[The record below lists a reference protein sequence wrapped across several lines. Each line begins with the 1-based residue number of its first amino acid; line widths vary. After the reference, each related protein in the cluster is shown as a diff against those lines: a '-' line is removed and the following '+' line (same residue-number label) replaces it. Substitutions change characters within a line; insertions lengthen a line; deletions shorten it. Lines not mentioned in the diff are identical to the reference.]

1 MTDNSDTQE
10 KLMSF
15 WDHVEELRR
24 RLLVALVALAV
35 TTAASFAF
43 ADKIVV
49 LLTQP
54 IGGPGKLQAIEVTEN
69 VNVFLKVSLLSGFLL
84 ALPVILYELLA
95 FIIPGLKPG
104 ERRWL
109 FLGVLF
115 ATLMFALGVAFAY
128 FVMLPNALPFLLNFL
143 NIPTFPR
150 PSSYFDFVTGL
161 LFWIGASFQTPLLI
175 FILARFG
182 VVNASD
188 LLKYWRVAIVVIAI
202 IAAVITPTTDP
213 VNMSL
218 LMAPLIA
225 LYFLSVLLAF
235 IAQRRGKQDEQQ
247 EMKDKTE

>member
-1 MTDNSDTQE
+1 MTTENPDNQE
-10 KLMSF
+10 KVMSF
-15 WDHVEELRR
+15 WEHIEELRR
-24 RLLVALVALAV
+24 RLMVALIALAV
-35 TTAASFAF
+35 TTMASFVF
-43 ADKIVV
+43 ADKIINI
-49 LLTQP
+49 LTIP

-84 ALPVILYELLA
+84 ALPVVLYELFA

-109 FLGVLF
+109 ILGVLF
-115 ATLMFALGVAFAY
+115 ATFMFALGVAFAY
-128 FVMLPNALPFLLNFL
+128 LVMLPNALPFLLNFL
-143 NIPTFPR
+143 NIPTTPR

-161 LFWIGASFQTPLLI
+161 LFWIGASFQTPLLF

-182 VVNASD
+182 VVNASA

-235 IAQRRGKQDEQQ
+235 LAQRRNNNAPDTD
-247 EMKDKTE
+247 DKAD